1 MLSRPVDS
9 SGDILPVLSPSDLLS
24 GPEALAAAL
33 ADHLRLHYG
42 DWWEYESRGNE
53 IFDMIAASRYTER
66 DAEALASY
74 LVSYLQEFPGVR
86 SVSGVS
92 ASFSGRVFDFSAKVH
107 PEEGAPATVA
117 FSV

>member
-9 SGDILPVLSPSDLLS
+9 SGDILPVLSSPDLLS

-33 ADHLRLHYG
+33 ADHLRLHCG

-66 DAEALASY
+66 DAEALSSY
-74 LVSYLQEFPGVR
+74 LVSYIEEFPGVR
-86 SVSGVS
+86 SVGNIAS
-92 ASFSGRVFDFSAKVH
+92 SFSGRAFAFSATVRA
-107 PEEGAPATVA
+107 EDGASVPVS
-117 FSV
+117 FSA